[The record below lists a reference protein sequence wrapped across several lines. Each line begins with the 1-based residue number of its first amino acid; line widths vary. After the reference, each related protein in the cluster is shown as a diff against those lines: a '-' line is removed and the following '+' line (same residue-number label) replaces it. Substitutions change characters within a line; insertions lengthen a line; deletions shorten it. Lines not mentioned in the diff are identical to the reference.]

1 MAMLREGEVI
11 GTMTEWDMTVIE
23 KMEKVIPLDGYMVVD
38 MFCGK
43 EEHFPVSSL
52 REAYG
57 RLFRNGLFGEGI
69 ARSALA
75 RLLALCAC
83 KVWYRIL

>member
-1 MAMLREGEVI
+1 MGYN
-11 GTMTEWDMTVIE
+11 GDIE
-23 KMEKVIPLDGYMVVD
+23 NIPLDGY

-57 RLFRNGLFGEGI
+57 RLSYRPFRNGLSGW
-69 ARSALA
+69 RKNLA
-75 RLLALCAC
+75 GMRPLVLCAC
-83 KVWYRIL
+83 KVWYRIWGRLRLRKVSVRAA